1 MVVFDLWIAQ
11 IIFKEEKKHQ
21 NIQNNTIYHNMIP
34 KNNKRKPKKI
44 AESDGFPQ
52 RTIFQSCIEYF
63 WLYLGQKSLFLDNK
77 QYGCVGIDC
86 SYTMIESIAP
96 YNIF

>member
-1 MVVFDLWIAQ
+1 M
-11 IIFKEEKKHQ
+11 
-21 NIQNNTIYHNMIP
+21 QNNTSYHNMIL

-44 AESDGFPQ
+44 EEFDGFPQ

-77 QYGCVGIDC
+77 
-86 SYTMIESIAP
+86 
-96 YNIF
+96 